1 MKIINKYLLILNFV
15 ALGCSLIAQNQYKIY
30 SNGEKYFEISFL
42 GFYNSDTIS
51 VDLNEIC
58 IMDKQIFTS
67 YFTKDKNLNEFN
79 IIFLYSDEIL
89 KMYLSKYKFQY
100 KLDSL
105 NYFNYPKLEFTTFYL
120 FDRNNL
126 KIDIIINQKKITHFI
141 NLNCGMNYHL
151 LKYNSDNIEIWQD
164 NINLSSE

>member
-1 MKIINKYLLILNFV
+1 MKKINKYLLIINFV
-15 ALGCSLIAQNQYKIY
+15 ILGCSLFSQNQYEIY
-30 SNGEKYFEISFL
+30 SNGEKYFEISFQ

-51 VDLNEIC
+51 IYLNEIC
-58 IMDKQIFTS
+58 IMDKQIYTS

-79 IIFLYSDEIL
+79 ILFLYSDEIL
-89 KMYLSKYKFQY
+89 KMYLSKSKCQY

-105 NYFNYPKLEFTTFYL
+105 NYFNDPKLEFTTFYA

-126 KIDIIINQKKITHFI
+126 KIEIIINQKKITHFI
-141 NLNCGMNYHL
+141 NLNCGMNYNL